1 MSSRLA
7 IAAAFS
13 VLLMALFT
21 LFGENS
27 LRVAFGPESLKVDVS
42 SEFPVSPDFSGLL
55 PGLR

>member
-1 MSSRLA
+1 MSERLA

-13 VLLMALFT
+13 VLVTALFA

-27 LRVAFGPESLKVDVS
+27 MRVSLGPEHLRVDVS
-42 SEFPVSPDFSGLL
+42 SEFPVTPDFSGLL